1 MTPKIVVIHVQEI
14 RFYFSAPY
22 IIQMEVAAEVPA
34 KLNCKFAAR
43 LTIKTFYIFLM
54 KRHVPPGKAAFAPFS
69 IKYRKSQLRNT
80 DLPPSGYGYTKSPFL
95 MNPQLLLAV
104 SIDLL
109 VVF

>member
-1 MTPKIVVIHVQEI
+1 
-14 RFYFSAPY
+14 
-22 IIQMEVAAEVPA
+22 MEVAAEVPA